1 MTKES
6 KYSSMYF
13 NFFVLIPFVIL
24 FADRKY
30 LAFLDRPTVTRV
42 KGYGREI
49 GRAREGGRLKLAR
62 GINIK

>member
-1 MTKES
+1 ML
-6 KYSSMYF
+6 
-13 NFFVLIPFVIL
+13 VIPFVIL

-49 GRAREGGRLKLAR
+49 ERGEGGGEVEA
-62 GINIK
+62 G